1 MMQKKINLVFFIPIN
16 GIFMSFISKKIKNR
30 IIFTGNRKD
39 LMTKKSIL
47 NKKSLTFLEK
57 YLNNAAPTGYEWEG
71 QKIWMDYLKP
81 YVDEFITDTYGTAV
95 GVINP
100 EAKYKVVIEG
110 HADEIS
116 WYVNYISDNGLIYV
130 IRNGGSDHQIAPSKI
145 VNIHTKK
152 GIVKGV
158 FGWPAIHT
166 RDKAKEEAPKPEN
179 IFIDTGCGTKEEVE
193 KLGVHVG
200 CVITYPDEFHILNG
214 DKFVCRALDNRMGG
228 FMIAEV
234 ARLLKENKKELPF
247 GLYIT
252 NSVQEEIGLRGA
264 EMISHRIQPN
274 VAIVTDV
281 THDTTTPMI
290 DVKKSGHLE
299 IGKGPVIAF
308 APAVQQKLRDLIT
321 TTAEEKNIPFQRSA
335 LSRATGTDTD
345 AFAYSNG
352 GVASALISL
361 PLRYMHTTVEMV
373 HRDDVE
379 NVIKMIYETLLKIKS
394 GETFSYFE

>member
-1 MMQKKINLVFFIPIN
+1 M
-16 GIFMSFISKKIKNR
+16 
-30 IIFTGNRKD
+30 D
-39 LMTKKSIL
+39 
-47 NKKSLTFLEK
+47 KKSLEFLEN
-57 YLNNAAPTGYEWEG
+57 YLNNASPTGYESNG
-71 QKIWMDYLKP
+71 QKLWMAYLKP
-81 YVDEFITDTYGTAV
+81 YVDEFITDIYGTAV

-100 EAKYKVVIEG
+100 KAEYKVVIEG

-116 WYVNYISDNGLIYV
+116 WYVNYITDEGLIYV
-130 IRNGGSDHQIAPSKI
+130 IRNGGSDHQIATSKR
-145 VNIHTKK
+145 VNIHTKN
-152 GIVKGV
+152 GVVKGV

-166 RDKAKEEAPKPEN
+166 RDKAKEQAPQLDN
-179 IFIDTGCGTKEEVE
+179 ICIDVGCSNKEEVE

-200 CVITYPDEFHILNG
+200 CVITYPDEFFILNN

-234 ARLLKENKKELPF
+234 AKKLKENNKELPF

-264 EMISHRIQPN
+264 EMITQTIKPN

-281 THDTTTPMI
+281 CHDTTTPMI
-290 DVKKSGHLE
+290 DKKKEGLTK
-299 IGKGPVIAF
+299 IGDGPVISY
-308 APAVQQKLRDLIT
+308 APAVQNNLRELLIE
-321 TTAEEKNIPFQRSA
+321 TAEKNNIPFQRMA
-335 LSRATGTDTD
+335 ASRMTGTDTD

-373 HRDDVE
+373 HQKDVE
-379 NVIKMIYETLLKIKS
+379 NVIDLIYHSLLSINA
-394 GETFSYFE
+394 GDDFSYFK

>member
-1 MMQKKINLVFFIPIN
+1 MK
-16 GIFMSFISKKIKNR
+16 
-30 IIFTGNRKD
+30 T
-39 LMTKKSIL
+39 SIL
-47 NKKSLTFLEK
+47 TKKSLTFLED
-57 YLNNAAPTGYEWEG
+57 YLNNASPTGYEWGG
-71 QKIWMDYLKP
+71 QKLWMDYLKP

-95 GVINP
+95 AIINP
-100 EAKYKVVIEG
+100 EAKFRVVIEG

-130 IRNGGSDHQIAPSKI
+130 IRNGGSDHQIAPSKM
-145 VNIHTKK
+145 VDIHTKN

-166 RDKAKEEAPKPEN
+166 RNKAKEEAPKPDN
-179 IFIDTGCGTKEEVE
+179 IFIDVGAKDKEEVE
-193 KLGVHVG
+193 RMGIHVG
-200 CVITYPDEFHILNG
+200 CVITYPDKFHILND

-234 ARLLKENKKELPF
+234 ARLLKEKDIKLPF

-264 EMISHRIQPN
+264 EMIAARIKPN

-290 DVKKSGHLE
+290 EQKKEGYVE
-299 IGKGPVIAF
+299 IGKGPVIAY
-308 APAVQQKLRDLIT
+308 APAVQQKLRDLIVD
-321 TTAEEKNIPFQRSA
+321 TAEKNMIPFQRAA

-373 HRDDVE
+373 HKEDVE
-379 NVIKMIYETLLKIKS
+379 SVIKLIFETLLNIKD
-394 GETFSYFE
+394 GESFSYFE